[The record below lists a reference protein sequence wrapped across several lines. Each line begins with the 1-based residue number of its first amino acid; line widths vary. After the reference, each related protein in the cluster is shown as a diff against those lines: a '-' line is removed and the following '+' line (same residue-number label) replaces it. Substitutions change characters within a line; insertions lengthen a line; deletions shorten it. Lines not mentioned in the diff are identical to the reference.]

1 MSLPP
6 AIQRAMPTALTAP
19 MASPPT
25 ATATSGPRYLR
36 GSAMTS
42 VSARRAPMNIAGTM
56 VEAMTRMVTD

>member
-6 AIQRAMPTALTAP
+6 AIQRATPTALAAP
-19 MASPPT
+19 MTSPPT
-25 ATATSGPRYLR
+25 ATAASGPRYLR

-56 VEAMTRMVTD
+56 MEAMPRMITD